1 MSTIKFS
8 VVDVF
13 SKTAYQG
20 NPLAV
25 VDDRE
30 NALTTAQMQ
39 LITRQ
44 FNLSETTFVK
54 ISQLPGVKYRL
65 RSFLPNGREVSGA
78 GHNSLGAIWWIA
90 RTGLLTDIAPKTAAD
105 EQVTP
110 EILFDIQIGSQA
122 LRVKLVR
129 GDRSN
134 PEDIFVSVRHAPPTL
149 HGKHQSKAALARLTG
164 LEEHEIGLEGLLPQI
179 VSTASSKHLAVPISS
194 VAALQRAVV
203 DRQSILSELQ
213 TVDSHAF
220 GLYLF
225 TEDKSVNGKKI
236 IQARFFSPGMSGEDP
251 ATGSAAGPL
260 ARYLY
265 EYGHLSTSS
274 GVARMAV
281 KQGLAVGR
289 DCLIEVELEKGEHE
303 IDVSIAAH
311 CASVASGEIMV
322 PNSNLIFSN

>member
-30 NALTTAQMQ
+30 NTLTTTQMQ

-44 FNLSETTFVK
+44 FNLSETTFVN
-54 ISQLPGVKYRL
+54 SSSLPGVKYRL
-65 RSFLPNGREVSGA
+65 RSFLPNGREVFGA

-90 RTGLLTDIAPKTAAD
+90 RNGLLTDVSPKPATDVQGAI
-105 EQVTP
+105 EYS
-110 EILFDIQIGSQA
+110 FDIQIGTQAQAVRLVQQSQ
-122 LRVKLVR
+122 
-129 GDRSN
+129 
-134 PEDIFVSVRHAPPTL
+134 EDIFVSLRQAPPTL

-164 LEEHEIGLEGLLPQI
+164 LEEHEIGIANLPPQI
-179 VSTASSKHLAVPISS
+179 VSTSSTKHLAVPISS
-194 VAALQRAVV
+194 VAALQRATV
-203 DRQSILSELQ
+203 DRASILAELK
-213 TVDSHAF
+213 TVDDHAF

-225 TEDKSVNGKKI
+225 AEEQSQVSGKRT

-265 EYGHLSTSS
+265 EYGYFETSDKATQ
-274 GVARMAV
+274 VV
-281 KQGLAVGR
+281 VNQGQAVGR
-289 DCLIEVELEKGEHE
+289 DCLIQVELEKGDQE
-303 IDVSIAAH
+303 INVNIAAN
-311 CASVASGEIMV
+311 CVGVANGEMV
-322 PNSNLIFSN
+322 VPKAGILFSI